1 MKTSMKTVDAAAVAA
16 ALSPHTAIRALQQAL
31 RNGLDPE
38 AAPPRAV
45 VPVDHGQ
52 LLLMPAEGRTTRG
65 SAYAGVKIATVA
77 PDNPA
82 RGLPRIQGQYLLLDA
97 ETLTPL
103 ALLDGVAL
111 TNVRTAA
118 MSAAAADLLAPPG
131 ASRLVLFGGGPQ
143 AHSHLAALRA
153 IRPITQVT
161 VVGRT
166 PERTRQLVEG
176 FPGTAGVR
184 VMAGA
189 PEAVADAD
197 LIACCTTARTPL
209 FDGTLLPPHATVM
222 AVGSHEPD
230 AREVDDHTVRH
241 ATVVVESRA
250 AATREAGDLIQVID
264 RGLLDP
270 AQLLPL
276 ADLVRDRPGG
286 PAVDSGRPRLFKSVG
301 MAWEDLVLA
310 GTVHEAIE
318 SRQADE

>member
-1 MKTSMKTVDAAAVAA
+1 MKTIDAASVAA
-16 ALSPHTAIRALQQAL
+16 ALPMNTAIRALQQAL
-31 RNGLDPE
+31 RDGLDPE
-38 AAPPRAV
+38 ADPPRGV

-52 LLLMPAEGRTTRG
+52 LLLMPAEGRTARG

-82 RGLPRIQGQYLLLDA
+82 RGLPRIQGRYLLLDA

-111 TNVRTAA
+111 TNLRTAA
-118 MSAAAADLLAPPG
+118 MSAAAADLLAPPD

-143 AHSHLAALRA
+143 AHSHLAALCA

-166 PERTRQLVEG
+166 PERARQLVDG
-176 FPGTAGVR
+176 FPETAGVSLL
-184 VMAGA
+184 AGT
-189 PEAVADAD
+189 PDAVADAD

-222 AVGSHEPD
+222 AVGSHEPG

-276 ADLVRDRPGG
+276 ADLVRHRPGG
-286 PAVDSGRPRLFKSVG
+286 PAVDGGRPRLFKSVG

-318 SRQADE
+318 SGRADQSAL